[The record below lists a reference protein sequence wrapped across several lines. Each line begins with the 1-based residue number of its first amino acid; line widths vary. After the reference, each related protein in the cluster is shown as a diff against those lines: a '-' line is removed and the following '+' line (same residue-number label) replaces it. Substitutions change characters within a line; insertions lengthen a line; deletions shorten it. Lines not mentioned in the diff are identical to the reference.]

1 MSVARELAS
10 LVSASPV
17 TSGAN
22 LEKRGPAGTGAASA
36 GVLLLSTAELTV
48 VDSDQLGRIDFQAP
62 LETGTD
68 AIVVA
73 ASIYAE
79 ADDTFAADN
88 NSTELVFAT
97 GASEA
102 AAEKMRLTHDGEL
115 GIGVA
120 TPASLLHV
128 AGTVQVGVDDT
139 GHDVKF
145 FGATSGK
152 YWEWDESADKVV
164 AVSDLQQTGTV
175 TVGVDDTGHDV
186 KFFGASAGAF
196 MLYDESEDTLEIRGP
211 SADASTSTGKL
222 LLSTALTDIN
232 DGDVL
237 GRIDFKAPLE
247 AGGTDAILIGASIYA
262 EADDTFAADN
272 NATELVFA
280 TGASEAA
287 AEKVRITSD
296 GRVGIGTAAPTGKF
310 QVEGDQNYLLYVK
323 QSSTNV
329 NLAAFRGASSTG
341 LDLQLDGT
349 NDVVRFN
356 STGTGDAIRFDTN
369 DGTGRMRINSDGEV
383 GISPSDADPTSTLQ
397 VSYVAGTVALAA
409 YRNGGTIG
417 QFQAQDTSGTRE
429 MIKFIDGAG
438 TTCGSID
445 INAGTNT
452 TAFSTSSDYRLK
464 QNIKSLTSGLEKI
477 KKLKPIQFNWKKI
490 AGRDDTITNTGFIA
504 HEVQEIIPESA
515 IGEKDAV
522 KTVKNAVWNKNGNL
536 VEEDI
541 TKEKFEQKMAKG
553 DYDQYEG
560 QEFEW
565 KASKET
571 MEIQKVSKEP
581 MIPFIVGALQEL
593 SDKIDSLEK
602 KIGS

>member
-1 MSVARELAS
+1 MIPPYYC
-10 LVSASPV
+10 SA
-17 TSGAN
+17 
-22 LEKRGPAGTGAASA
+22 
-36 GVLLLSTAELTV
+36 
-48 VDSDQLGRIDFQAP
+48 
-62 LETGTD
+62 
-68 AIVVA
+68 
-73 ASIYAE
+73 
-79 ADDTFAADN
+79 
-88 NSTELVFAT
+88 
-97 GASEA
+97 
-102 AAEKMRLTHDGEL
+102 
-115 GIGVA
+115 
-120 TPASLLHV
+120 
-128 AGTVQVGVDDT
+128 
-139 GHDVKF
+139 
-145 FGATSGK
+145 
-152 YWEWDESADKVV
+152 
-164 AVSDLQQTGTV
+164 
-175 TVGVDDTGHDV
+175 
-186 KFFGASAGAF
+186 
-196 MLYDESEDTLEIRGP
+196 
-211 SADASTSTGKL
+211 
-222 LLSTALTDIN
+222 
-232 DGDVL
+232 
-237 GRIDFKAPLE
+237 
-247 AGGTDAILIGASIYA
+247 
-262 EADDTFAADN
+262 
-272 NATELVFA
+272 
-280 TGASEAA
+280 
-287 AEKVRITSD
+287 
-296 GRVGIGTAAPTGKF
+296 
-310 QVEGDQNYLLYVK
+310 
-323 QSSTNV
+323 
-329 NLAAFRGASSTG
+329 
-341 LDLQLDGT
+341 
-349 NDVVRFN
+349 
-356 STGTGDAIRFDTN
+356 
-369 DGTGRMRINSDGEV
+369 
-383 GISPSDADPTSTLQ
+383 ISPSDADPTSTLQ

-429 MIKFIDGAG
+429 MIKFVDGAG

>member
-102 AAEKMRLTHDGEL
+102 AAEK
-115 GIGVA
+115 
-120 TPASLLHV
+120 
-128 AGTVQVGVDDT
+128 
-139 GHDVKF
+139 
-145 FGATSGK
+145 
-152 YWEWDESADKVV
+152 
-164 AVSDLQQTGTV
+164 
-175 TVGVDDTGHDV
+175 
-186 KFFGASAGAF
+186 
-196 MLYDESEDTLEIRGP
+196 
-211 SADASTSTGKL
+211 
-222 LLSTALTDIN
+222 
-232 DGDVL
+232 
-237 GRIDFKAPLE
+237 
-247 AGGTDAILIGASIYA
+247 
-262 EADDTFAADN
+262 
-272 NATELVFA
+272 
-280 TGASEAA
+280 
-287 AEKVRITSD
+287 VRITSD

-329 NLAAFRGASSTG
+329 NLAAFRAASSTG

-349 NDVVRFN
+349 NNVVRFN

-429 MIKFIDGAG
+429 MIKFVDGAG

-490 AGRDDTITNTGFIA
+490 AGRDDTITNTGFID